1 MKQNLTISS
10 VGDIPFSTGLEK
22 HSYDFNG
29 WISKEVREYLKA
41 DIQIG
46 NLECVYYPNSETRP
60 PGFNLS
66 EKDTSAEAM
75 LMSGFDVLSLANNHI
90 CDYFGYKGIKH
101 TIAILEKNNINHC
114 GAGINISE
122 AQKPTILESNGFK
135 IGVFGRIHKNSFE
148 NIIGDIATECN
159 PGAAPLC
166 LKEIVN
172 SAKVAKKNYGLDI
185 IILAVHW
192 GIQDLHNHTS
202 EIHNL
207 ANAIAKES
215 DVDFI
220 LGSHSHCIQGIKSD
234 NGKVICYGQGNF
246 YFYPQVMDEGILYS
260 EDKEINRT
268 SIITKINISRT
279 VNTKNVTVESRVVEQ
294 DKRNTVVFVDNF
306 KERKILRKVF
316 GIWQNN
322 RPIYF
327 FFEYRFRA
335 IAGDLVKLVNVFK
348 NPVVRKRF
356 LKLISNP
363 RALGQKILTSFFSRN
378 YK

>member
-10 VGDIPFSTGLEK
+10 VGDISFSTGLEK

-279 VNTKNVTVESRVVEQ
+279 VSTKNVTVESRVVEQ

>member
-10 VGDIPFSTGLEK
+10 VGDISFSTGLEK
-22 HSYDFNG
+22 HSYDFTG
-29 WISKEVREYLKA
+29 WISKEVRDFLKA

-46 NLECVYYPNSETRP
+46 NLECVFYPNDETRP

-66 EKDTSAEAM
+66 EKDTSAEA
-75 LMSGFDVLSLANNHI
+75 LVMSGFDVLSLANNHI
-90 CDYFGYKGIKH
+90 CDYFGYKGIEH
-101 TIAILEKNNINHC
+101 TIAILEKNNIKHC

-122 AQKPTILESNGFK
+122 AQKPTFLESNGFK
-135 IGVFGRIHKNSFE
+135 IGVFGRIHRNSFE
-148 NIIGDIATECN
+148 NIIGDIATENN

-166 LKEIVN
+166 LKEIVK
-172 SAKVAKKNYGLDI
+172 SAKAAKKSFELDI

-207 ANAIAKES
+207 ADAIAKES

-220 LGSHSHCIQGIKSD
+220 LGSHSHCTQGIKSG
-234 NGKVICYGQGNF
+234 NSKVICYGQGNF

-279 VNTKNVTVESRVVEQ
+279 VSTKNVTVESRVVEQ

-335 IAGDLVKLVNVFK
+335 IAGDLGKLVNVFK